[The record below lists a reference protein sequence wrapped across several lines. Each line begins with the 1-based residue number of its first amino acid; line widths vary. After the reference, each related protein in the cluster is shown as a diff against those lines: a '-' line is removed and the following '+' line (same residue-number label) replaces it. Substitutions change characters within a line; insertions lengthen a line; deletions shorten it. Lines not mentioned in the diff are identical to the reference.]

1 MISEGLSAP
10 LSDQNNKQSI
20 SPSNDDDQNDK
31 QSLSSPSCDQ
41 YDKQSLS
48 SPSCDQYDKQS
59 LSSPSSDVNEGKT
72 LKKRS
77 KNNQDFPPSSPP
89 VIYNA
94 TINVRNDFI
103 LPIPVSSD
111 CSVSYKFTTKPK
123 DISFGLIFR
132 TFSGD
137 EIVLRKKERLET
149 HIAAAIGTIN
159 CPDMDGI
166 LYLMWDNS
174 YSWLTSKELTYSIEL
189 IRACTKEGMTEMK
202 NKISALQAQY
212 TDQNTA
218 LATVYAIN
226 EALNA
231 EKIAQNEIILESHKQ
246 VKALN
251 EKLTKTE
258 KECHSLE
265 SKLVEC
271 TQSLDITTQSLTESQ
286 QLLQIANRKMEEEI
300 LRIVTEEKSKREK
313 LEAEVIASKAFFNE
327 METFHKG
334 REKHLEDQVVSSKEQ
349 IAEMSKVIESDIS
362 TKKYRELIKG
372 SYEDSVNDMKALF
385 QAEKEVL
392 VGKVEGLQLEI
403 EVFIEEI
410 ETLKIEKAKHNDEIQ
425 EKAEIIEK
433 LAADCNK
440 WVTSLK
446 DLKSIFNSEK
456 EALNTEVKT
465 LRAENS
471 KLTSDI
477 KGLEATNEKL
487 REEQI
492 NWIKSRESDLTIQ
505 SGKDAD
511 FEDLRNQYRTS
522 MDNFNVLQIQHESTA
537 QEYADLKISYQ
548 KASNEIKE
556 LHCSLL
562 EAKASI
568 EESSKKLEKHV
579 ATSVTSAKQSKHDY
593 EELSNKYNKAIDD
606 HNAFAKSVEMANQ
619 LSKTET
625 STPNVALEAEKTK
638 TGDLETKLK
647 GLQLEF
653 TTVFKNFEDLKEL
666 NLSKKEVI
674 DKQQLEIEKLQKMNT
689 LYLERIKNFNDHH
702 SNGKVEVKTVDHHH
716 DELKKVEKKEDE
728 IVKTVENHHPII
740 KERLKDDN
748 GSEIS
753 FASVTSS
760 VAINKSPVKENS
772 ADWTLAGFFTSL

>member
-1 MISEGLSAP
+1 MSSQG
-10 LSDQNNKQSI
+10 
-20 SPSNDDDQNDK
+20 
-31 QSLSSPSCDQ
+31 LSSPSNDQ
-41 YDKQSLS
+41 YDKQSLC
-48 SPSCDQYDKQS
+48 SPSNDQYDKQS
-59 LSSPSSDVNEGKT
+59 LCSPSNDQYDKQSLCSPSSDVNDGKT
-72 LKKRS
+72 TKKRS
-77 KNNQDFPPSSPP
+77 KNKEDFPPSSPP

-94 TINVRNDFI
+94 SINVRNDFI

-123 DISFGLIFR
+123 DISFGMVFK
-132 TFSGD
+132 TSSGD

-149 HIAAAIGTIN
+149 HIAAAIGTIH
-159 CPDMDGI
+159 CPDQDGV
-166 LYLMWDNS
+166 LYLQWDNS
-174 YSWLTSKELTYSIEL
+174 YSWLTAKELSYEVEL

-202 NKISALQAQY
+202 NKISALQAE
-212 TDQNTA
+212 TSEKNTA
-218 LATVYAIN
+218 LATLYAIN
-226 EALNA
+226 ESLNA
-231 EKIAQNEIILESHKQ
+231 EKIAHNEIILESHKQ
-246 VKALN
+246 IKVLN

-258 KECHSLE
+258 EECHSLE
-265 SKLVEC
+265 NKLAES
-271 TQSLDITTQSLTESQ
+271 TQSLEITTQSLTESQ

-313 LEAEVIASKAFFNE
+313 LEVEVKKLSSEVIASKAFFDE

-334 REKHLEDQVVSSKEQ
+334 REKHLEDQVTSSKDQ
-349 IAEMSKVIESDIS
+349 IAEMQKVIESDIS

-446 DLKSIFNSEK
+446 DLKSIFSSEK
-456 EALNTEVKT
+456 EVLDTEVKT
-465 LRAENS
+465 LRAENA
-471 KLTSDI
+471 KLTTDI

-492 NWIKSRESDLTIQ
+492 NWINSRESDLTIQ

-511 FEDLRNQYRTS
+511 FEDLKNQYRTS
-522 MDNFNVLQIQHESTA
+522 MDNFNVLQVQHESTA

-579 ATSVTSAKQSKHDY
+579 ATSVASAKQAKHDY

-625 STPNVALEAEKTK
+625 STPNVALEAEKIK
-638 TGDLETKLK
+638 TRDLETKLK

-666 NLSKKEVI
+666 TLSKKEVI

-689 LYLERIKNFNDHH
+689 LYLERIKNFNDHRD
-702 SNGKVEVKTVDHHH
+702 GEVEVKAVDNH
-716 DELKKVEKKEDE
+716 DEKTVEKKVHEVISKE
-728 IVKTVENHHPII
+728 IVETVENYPI
-740 KERLKDDN
+740 KERFKDDN
-748 GSEIS
+748 SSEIS

-772 ADWTLAGFFTSL
+772 ADWSLAGFFTRL